1 MAKVAKSDVKR
12 LRRFI
17 EDLVASKPKVSKEI
31 ELNVISS
38 LMKKVGFRGPENKPG
53 TVRPFSHD
61 LLVTNPMLLHGV
73 FTVHIHGK
81 KVPTILYRDFKQ
93 YMLPH
98 IEDVLAQLEERGL
111 IEEDPNV

>member
-1 MAKVAKSDVKR
+1 MGKVPKSDVKR
-12 LRRFI
+12 LSRFI
-17 EDLVASKPKVSKEI
+17 KDLVASRPKVSKEI

-38 LMKKVGFRGPENKPG
+38 LMKKVGFRGPEHKPG
-53 TVRPFSHD
+53 TVRAFSHE
-61 LLVTNPMLLHGV
+61 LLVVNPMLLNGV
-73 FTVHIHGK
+73 FTVHIYGK